1 MSEPVNP
8 IQSELPPAIPA
19 MLSKAKG
26 LLKKKLKPSSGD
38 LSPLPSPSPPAEEQT
53 VDKAEEES
61 QMIKCPQEVEE
72 LIECSAKTRCVH
84 ICEFD
89 LICERLMSN
98 YPKLVFA
105 APSLVHPY
113 SKCCT

>member
-1 MSEPVNP
+1 MSEPVSP

-26 LLKKKLKPSSGD
+26 LLKKKLKPSTGD
-38 LSPLPSPSPPAEEQT
+38 LSPLPTPSPPAEEQT

-61 QMIKCPQEVEE
+61 QRIKGPQEVEE
-72 LIECSAKTRCVH
+72 LMECSAKTRCVP

-89 LICERLMSN
+89 LLCKRLMSN
-98 YPKLVFA
+98 YPCVCSSIVS
-105 APSLVHPY
+105 APLL
-113 SKCCT
+113 